1 MSSQVMQVVLMD
13 RARAHGPM
21 LHVCPVIGC
30 SAITMGGTCVEHDP
44 PLTTVFPRGRPYAP
58 AARLGELRVVGGVL
72 RDLPG

>member
-30 SAITMGGTCVEHDP
+30 SAITMGGTCVKHDS
-44 PLTTVFPRGRPYAP
+44 PLPVAFPRGRAHVPLA
-58 AARLGELRVVGGVL
+58 
-72 RDLPG
+72 